1 MIVSFV
7 IIYEKCFEP
16 LSARLGFFN
25 YLPSLIDKA
34 MIKLTSLNHAIF
46 TNYLPRIIVKARFY
60 LITIFTVLGIIGLI
74 IVFHYP
80 KLSPPKSRRYQFF
93 QLSHPFER
101 FEYQMRDEFLSYI
114 NEDKDN
120 VTNPLLI
127 FIFGVEEIDVVHP
140 FYPEQNKVNNT
151 KDKLVYNHQIDFY
164 DPKVLRWFDHFLR
177 DLNRSD
183 LFTNVHQ
190 TYSQW
195 LTIGEK
201 QISTIFINPFFVFVS
216 GQLLRGFLYSSPTD
230 FSSKTTETEFFVPST
245 REDTQLA
252 MTRLFRFFSDS
263 NQMVSSGDR
272 ASSTDNFRLGFL
284 PDAKTKQLRAFLFLV
299 NMNVTFNTYSVQDDY
314 YQKLHHY
321 FQTRLEQ
328 LKLSEG
334 SDGHVYNQV
343 KHGYDRSIN

>member
-7 IIYEKCFEP
+7 IVYEKCFEP

-25 YLPSLIDKA
+25 YLPSLIDKT

-46 TNYLPRIIVKARFY
+46 TNYLPRILIKLRFV
-60 LITIFTVLGIIGLI
+60 LIGFFTILGIVGLV

-101 FEYQMRDEFLSYI
+101 FEYEMRDEFLSYI

-120 VTNPLLI
+120 VTNPSLI

-140 FYPEQNKVNNT
+140 FYPDRNT
-151 KDKLVYNHQIDFY
+151 TGEKLIYNQQIDFY
-164 DPKVLRWFDHFLR
+164 DPKVLRWFDTFLR

-183 LFTNVHQ
+183 LFTNVDK

-201 QISTIFINPFFVFVS
+201 KQNVFFI
-216 GQLLRGFLYSSPTD
+216 D
-230 FSSKTTETEFFVPST
+230 FSS
-245 REDTQLA
+245 
-252 MTRLFRFFSDS
+252 FRFFRRTFTRFSSFKSKRFFDS
-263 NQMVSSGDR
+263 SSRKRIFRSVDTKRNSFGDESTFSIFYR
-272 ASSTDNFRLGFL
+272 IESNRFSCRSFSRFDGFSFGIFTGFENKTTSSF
-284 PDAKTKQLRAFLFLV
+284 AF
-299 NMNVTFNTYSVQDDY
+299 Y
-314 YQKLHHY
+314 
-321 FQTRLEQ
+321 R
-328 LKLSEG
+328 
-334 SDGHVYNQV
+334 
-343 KHGYDRSIN
+343 